1 MRPTTF
7 LLKLDQSAPYNIVI
21 ITNITVVIFR
31 GGDYFTLTSSLGRK
45 HSECKLKLELQNI
58 DNFHY

>member
-7 LLKLDQSAPYNIVI
+7 SLKLDQSAPYNI

-31 GGDYFTLTSSLGRK
+31 GGDYFTLTSSPGRK
-45 HSECKLKLELQNI
+45 HGVNES
-58 DNFHY
+58 

>member
-7 LLKLDQSAPYNIVI
+7 SLKLDQSAPYNI
-21 ITNITVVIFR
+21 TKITVVIFR
-31 GGDYFTLTSSLGRK
+31 GGDYFTLTSSQEGNTERMK
-45 HSECKLKLELQNI
+45 AEIRASNI